1 MKSVM
6 TDSGMP
12 EGVAVALPE
21 GGNNL
26 QKGVIGNLPF
36 YFSAFYSH
44 RIKPVISQSPAARR
58 NLIFFALALGVV
70 ISPHLGHATDL
81 MATQKADAND
91 TFGHGSTVEWVLYV
105 AEIIV
110 SVTGF
115 IKTRNPMVFAGLI
128 MLILITRAF
137 FALIN

>member
-1 MKSVM
+1 MKSAK
-6 TDSGMP
+6 TGSGISG
-12 EGVAVALPE
+12 GVAVALPE
-21 GGNNL
+21 DGNKL
-26 QKGVIGNLPF
+26 QEGVIGNTQSNF
-36 YFSAFYSH
+36 KTFYSRH
-44 RIKPVISQSPAARR
+44 IKPHVPQSPSAQR
-58 NLIFFALALGVV
+58 NVICFALALAVV
-70 ISPHLGHATDL
+70 ISPHLVHATDL

-110 SVTGF
+110 SVVGF

-137 FALIN
+137 FALIA

>member
-6 TDSGMP
+6 TDSGIT

-21 GGNNL
+21 G
-26 QKGVIGNLPF
+26 QKKTKGGIIGNLKF
-36 YFSAFYSH
+36 YFSSFYPR
-44 RIKPVISQSPAARR
+44 RIKHVIPKSPAAQQ
-58 NLIFFALALGVV
+58 NLIFFALALAVI
-70 ISPHLGHATDL
+70 ISPHLVHSTDL
-81 MATQKADAND
+81 MASQKADAND

-115 IKTRNPMVFAGLI
+115 IKTRNPMVFTGLI
-128 MLILITRAF
+128 ILILLTRAF